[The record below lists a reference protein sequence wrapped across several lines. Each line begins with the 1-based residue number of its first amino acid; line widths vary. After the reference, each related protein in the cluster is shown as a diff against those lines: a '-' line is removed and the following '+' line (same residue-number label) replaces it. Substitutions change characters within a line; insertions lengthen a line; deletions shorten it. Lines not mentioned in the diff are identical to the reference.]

1 MRRSAFLDMGLLR
14 GRSRTWRYQFKMSI
28 AKPKKNG
35 PAKCRKSGAP
45 IEGQDWVKIG
55 GARWL
60 REVAVKE
67 GKFIPI
73 EYREGYQ
80 PKQKPVEAAPE
91 ASAEEV
97 PVAETTE
104 AAAE

>member
-1 MRRSAFLDMGLLR
+1 
-14 GRSRTWRYQFKMSI
+14 MSV
-28 AKPKKNG
+28 AKPKKNS
-35 PAKCRKSGAP
+35 PPKCRKSGAP
-45 IEGQDWVKIG
+45 IEGQDYVKIG

-80 PKQKPVEAAPE
+80 PKNKPAEAKVEAP
-91 ASAEEV
+91 AEET
-97 PVAETTE
+97 P
-104 AAAE
+104 AAE

>member
-1 MRRSAFLDMGLLR
+1 
-14 GRSRTWRYQFKMSI
+14 MSV

-35 PAKCRKSGAP
+35 EHKCRKSCAP

-80 PKQKPVEAAPE
+80 RKAQAAEAAPE
-91 ASAEEV
+91 AAPAAEE
-97 PVAETTE
+97 TTP
-104 AAAE
+104 AAE

>member
-1 MRRSAFLDMGLLR
+1 
-14 GRSRTWRYQFKMSI
+14 MSV
-28 AKPKKNG
+28 AKPKKNA
-35 PAKCRKSGAP
+35 PPKCRKSGAP

-80 PKQKPVEAAPE
+80 PKNKPAEAPA
-91 ASAEEV
+91 
-97 PVAETTE
+97 E
-104 AAAE
+104 AAAEETTAAAE